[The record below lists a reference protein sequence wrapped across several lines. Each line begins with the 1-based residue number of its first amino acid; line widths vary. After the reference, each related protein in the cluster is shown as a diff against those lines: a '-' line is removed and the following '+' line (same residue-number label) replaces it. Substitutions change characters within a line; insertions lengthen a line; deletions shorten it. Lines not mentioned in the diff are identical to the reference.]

1 MLTQSTYQIMEG
13 TNDYNFIGNIESRNL
28 FSDYSDVIV
37 CDGFTGNIVLKE
49 MEAFLYSHKEKR
61 V

>member
-1 MLTQSTYQIMEG
+1 MEG

-28 FSDYSDVIV
+28 FSDNSDVIV

-49 MEAFLYSHKEKR
+49 MEAFILS
-61 V
+61 